1 VPKLTPDDLL
11 PAAPDALRGDQTT
24 ARTLLQDVQQRAQE
38 RARDAVRTR
47 LGPFERTPLTLRKPS
62 APEPVPPVAPNWPVE
77 IRLQKGR
84 KVRATLVPGAARRE
98 DLAAVADVSAANDR
112 QAFDAIQ
119 QQNEAIESLRRS
131 HAELMNKVATLQ
143 AQADRSTV
151 GLLQGITSLEQQLQ
165 TARSRVLTQ
174 TLSSRRQAVR
184 QQRALDS
191 MATTTQIQN
200 VNSVVNSMQAAAFGE
215 KGSLLT
221 TNNLLLAANQ
231 LLWQFI
237 DPLLRG
243 LGFALGPSPSL
254 LTWLSPV
261 GSLLTG
267 QLVVG
272 NRQHVRFISGVVTFD
287 GSGSFKESESLRS
300 RLSDSSFKD
309 IKRRTD
315 VPATAVPLD
324 QGIPAFAVSAAVRNA
339 VVTVSVLDFG
349 EGGGGLAFEVPP
361 RGKVAW
367 MVDTGVDGG

>member
-1 VPKLTPDDLL
+1 MPKLTPDDLL
-11 PAAPDALRGDQTT
+11 AAAPDAVGGNQTT
-24 ARTLLQDVQQRAQE
+24 ARTLLQDVQRRAQE
-38 RARDAVRTR
+38 RAREAVSTR
-47 LGPFERTPLTLRKPS
+47 LGPSERTPLTLRKPS
-62 APEPVPPVAPNWPVE
+62 APRPVPPVAPNWPVE

-165 TARSRVLTQ
+165 TARTRVRTQ
-174 TLSSRRQAVR
+174 TLSSRRQATR

-243 LGFALGPSPSL
+243 MGFALGPSPSL

-287 GSGSFKESESLRS
+287 GSGFNESESLRS
-300 RLSDSSFKD
+300 RLADSFFKD
-309 IKRRTD
+309 FKRRTD

-324 QGIPAFAVSAAVRNA
+324 KGIPASTVSAIVRNA

-349 EGGGGLAFEVPP
+349 EGGAPTG
-361 RGKVAW
+361 RVAW

>member
-1 VPKLTPDDLL
+1 MPKLTPDDLL
-11 PAAPDALRGDQTT
+11 AAAPDALRGDQTN

-38 RARDAVRTR
+38 RAREAVRTR
-47 LGPFERTPLTLRKPS
+47 LGPSERTPLTLRKPS
-62 APEPVPPVAPNWPVE
+62 APQPVPPVAPNWPVE

-119 QQNEAIESLRRS
+119 QQSEAIESLRRS
-131 HAELMNKVATLQ
+131 QAELVNKVATLQ

-165 TARSRVLTQ
+165 TARARVRTQ
-174 TLSSRRQAVR
+174 TLSSRRQATR

-243 LGFALGPSPSL
+243 MGFALGPSPSL

-287 GSGSFKESESLRS
+287 GTGPVQRRASRCGADWPTRSSKTSSVERTCPSPRSLSTRELLTSRS
-300 RLSDSSFKD
+300 PRS
-309 IKRRTD
+309 
-315 VPATAVPLD
+315 
-324 QGIPAFAVSAAVRNA
+324 VRNA
-339 VVTVSVLDFG
+339 VVTVSADRFG
-349 EGGGGLAFEVPP
+349 EGGGADRRQERSPGWWIRE
-361 RGKVAW
+361 
-367 MVDTGVDGG
+367 

>member
-1 VPKLTPDDLL
+1 MPKLTPDDLL
-11 PAAPDALRGDQTT
+11 AAAPDALRGNQTN
-24 ARTLLQDVQQRAQE
+24 APTLLQDAQQRAQE
-38 RARDAVRTR
+38 RAREAVRTR
-47 LGPFERTPLTLRKPS
+47 FGPSERTPLTLRKPS
-62 APEPVPPVAPNWPVE
+62 APQPVPPVAPNWPVE

-119 QQNEAIESLRRS
+119 QQSEAIESLRRS
-131 HAELMNKVATLQ
+131 QAELVSKVATLQ

-151 GLLQGITSLEQQLQ
+151 GLLRGITSLEQQLQ

-184 QQRALDS
+184 QKQALDS

-287 GSGSFKESESLRS
+287 GTSDTTSDTQSESLRS
-300 RLSDSSFKD
+300 RLASSFFND
-309 IKRRTD
+309 FKRRTD

-324 QGIPAFAVSAAVRNA
+324 KGIADASASVRNA
-339 VVTVSVLDFG
+339 VVTVSAFGAG
-349 EGGGGLAFEVPP
+349 EGAPTG
-361 RGKVAW
+361 RVAW